1 MVKKLLK
8 FLSYSLFFI
17 FALILFVPKNS
28 IYYFAEENLKQFD
41 LVISNESLED
51 NFTTLK
57 VKNLEISAKSI
68 DAGVV
73 EELDLTLLLVYNKLL
88 FTNIEL
94 SSLVESYLPSKIEN
108 LEISYTLL
116 NPLFVEGKSKGVF
129 GDAHMFFNLQT
140 RELSVSLHPS
150 KKMFSSYRNSLKYFK
165 KSATGEYVYAKTF

>member
-17 FALILFVPKNS
+17 FALILFTPKNS
-28 IYYFAEENLKQFD
+28 IYYFAEENLKKFD

-51 NFTTLK
+51 DFTTLK

-73 EELDLTLLLVYNKLL
+73 EELDLTLLVVYNKLL
-88 FTNIEL
+88 FTNVEL

-108 LEISYTLL
+108 LEIFYTLF
-116 NPLFVEGKSKGVF
+116 NPLFVEAKSNGAF
-129 GDAHMFFNLQT
+129 GDARVLFNLQT
-140 RELSVSLHPS
+140 QELSIYLHPS

-165 KSATGEYVYAKTF
+165 KSETGEYVYAKTF